1 LRQESEGVSA
11 NAMIGTTML
20 LYGLINPIGVVP
32 IYLGLVRRIP
42 AERAHRIILVAALTV
57 ATLLAAAAAFGREVL
72 DFFNVGMDEFRIAGG
87 LLTLVIAFEMFR
99 AHYGSFTQTLEERA
113 EAEADVHSIAITPLA
128 FPLLVGPAEM
138 SVMITLSNS
147 LTQPL
152 DKIALIGISMLATSL
167 VAGTLWLA
175 SPIKRLLGNT
185 GINIATRLMALIV
198 ASVAI
203 DFILTGLKNQ
213 LRGVLGS

>member
-1 LRQESEGVSA
+1 
-11 NAMIGTTML
+11 MIGTTML

-32 IYLGLVRRIP
+32 IYLSLVRRIP

-57 ATLLAAAAAFGREVL
+57 AALLAAAAAFGREIL
-72 DFFNVGMDEFRIAGG
+72 GFFNVGMDEFRIAGG

-147 LTQPL
+147 LTRPL
-152 DKIALIGISMLATSL
+152 DKIALTGIAVLATSL

-213 LRGVLGS
+213 LRGVLG